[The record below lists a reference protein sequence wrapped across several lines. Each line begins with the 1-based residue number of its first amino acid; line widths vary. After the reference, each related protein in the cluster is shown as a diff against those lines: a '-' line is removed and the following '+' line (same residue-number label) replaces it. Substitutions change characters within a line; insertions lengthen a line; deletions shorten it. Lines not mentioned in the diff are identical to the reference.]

1 MKASRASS
9 YCPYRSVEEHTDHL
23 RGQIRFPV
31 AGENGGCV
39 ADQEDE
45 QRPGGDAPCR
55 KAERSGPVAEPYVE
69 AAGGAGAYAFRT
81 AHALGAGESFALVDG
96 NPRRA
101 GCGAAPAA
109 GAGGGVTVDRHR

>member
-39 ADQEDE
+39 ADQEDD
-45 QRPGGDAPCR
+45 QRPGGRCPMP
-55 KAERSGPVAEPYVE
+55 ESG
-69 AAGGAGAYAFRT
+69 
-81 AHALGAGESFALVDG
+81 ALRV
-96 NPRRA
+96 P
-101 GCGAAPAA
+101 
-109 GAGGGVTVDRHR
+109 